1 MVFYLNSRN
10 IIFFLFII
18 NIKISSIFSNE
29 EKCYSIKNCIK
40 CPELD
45 YCIQCKNGFTFNK
58 PKTKC
63 NEKKDIEVKIL
74 PPKLILINSTIKKE
88 KANISSI
95 KNKQNPLLNKTR
107 IFSNNT
113 RNNSFLNVSI
123 SLLKGFDKK
132 KIKITCI
139 ILLIMFVLSIILSLI
154 FFFIKLVKS
163 NDYNEK
169 VALEENVK
177 II

>member
-1 MVFYLNSRN
+1 MFLYLNNGN
-10 IIFFLFII
+10 IKLFFFII

-45 YCIQCKNGFTFNK
+45 YCIQCKNGFTLNK

-74 PPKLILINSTIKKE
+74 PSKLIQINSTIKAK

-95 KNKQNPLLNKTR
+95 KNKQNSFLNKTS
-107 IFSNNT
+107 IFTNNT
-113 RNNSFLNVSI
+113 RNNSFINISI
-123 SLLKGFDKK
+123 SFLKGFNKK
-132 KIKITCI
+132 NIYITYVIFVI
-139 ILLIMFVLSIILSLI
+139 IFVLSIIFSVI
-154 FFFIKLVKS
+154 FFCIKLVKN

-169 VALEENVK
+169 VALEENVQ